1 MKLLR
6 RLSIT
11 VLCLMFAIALAADL
25 ASGASYSHQYRE
37 FTNAPPSARFPLGTD
52 DLGRDRLMRL
62 LHATGISML
71 LAPSAALAAT
81 VLAALAGG
89 FAGYFGGWYD
99 RLLVRIIDLMLS
111 LPWLFL
117 LLAARALLPLNA
129 APLTSLIVTYG
140 LLAALGWAS
149 PARVVRAGARQ
160 LRESEFVFQARACG
174 SGGLRL
180 LLRQIVPNLRP
191 VLLAQF
197 LTAIPV
203 FILAEANL
211 GMLGLSAG
219 EPYPTWGNLLQE
231 LQSPSALRPEV
242 FAPLSVVALSVCCFK
257 LIFPME
263 ASRL

>member
-11 VLCLMFAIALAADL
+11 LLCLMFAIALAADL
-25 ASGASYSHQYRE
+25 APGASYSRQFRE
-37 FTNAPPSARFPLGTD
+37 FANAPPSARFPLGTD

-62 LHATGISML
+62 LHATGISLL
-71 LAPSAALAAT
+71 LAPSAALAST
-81 VLAALAGG
+81 LFAALAGG
-89 FAGYFGGWYD
+89 LAGYFGGWCD
-99 RLLVRIIDLMLS
+99 RLLVRIVDLMLS

-117 LLAARALLPLNA
+117 LLAVRALLPLNA
-129 APLTSLIVTYG
+129 SPLTSLVVTYG

-160 LRESEFVFQARACG
+160 LRESEFIFQARACG
-174 SGGLRL
+174 SGGIRL
-180 LLRQIVPNLRP
+180 LWRQIVPNLRP

-197 LTAIPV
+197 LTSIPI

-231 LQSPSALRPEV
+231 LQNPSSLRLEV
-242 FAPLSVVALSVCCFK
+242 FATLTAVALSVCCFK

-263 ASRL
+263 VSRI